1 MKYVDSQLELVLTF
15 LNSYD
20 NGEKSMQ
27 NMFRIWLP

>member
-1 MKYVDSQLELVLTF
+1 MKYVDSQLELVLSF

-20 NGEKSMQ
+20 NEEKSMQ